1 MTHLHLHLQFQ
12 PRYPPHLTQALRT
25 SPFKSLGA
33 FPTSPV
39 RYPLLRLRTLG
50 PGRFRYRGI
59 TTRSPGSLWTT
70 TTMSTSTMMGN
81 TLMSAL
87 SAGSGVAF
95 WGGRRVSG
103 RPVLAV
109 VGQIVLAVEAA
120 SLGGEEEARHWEM
133 GNLGGDVRS
142 RKGLP
147 HHPPQTRTIA
157 STSTRAELW
166 VVG

>member
-1 MTHLHLHLQFQ
+1 MT
-12 PRYPPHLTQALRT
+12 T
-25 SPFKSLGA
+25 SM
-33 FPTSPV
+33 T
-39 RYPLLRLRTLG
+39 
-50 PGRFRYRGI
+50 
-59 TTRSPGSLWTT
+59 
-70 TTMSTSTMMGN
+70 MGN

-95 WGGRRVSG
+95 WGGRRASG

-120 SLGGEEEARHWEM
+120 SLDGEEEARRWEM
-133 GNLGGDVRS
+133 GSLGGDVRS